1 MIGVPPPSIV
11 TSQPTLQATPGQGQ
25 DPPHQDWGPPP
36 GIRSD
41 WGNMNS
47 YQVLI
52 HSKQVGP
59 LKVSSLQPPAMPS
72 WGSHN
77 YGYGSEV
84 GEQDGVNAGP
94 PQPPVPAPEPK
105 KAGRNQV
112 SSTYRTLN
120 WDPDCR
126 NCQQHTSFA
135 GNQPQALCSHR
146 HGFHACCSSATYA
159 GNHP

>member
-1 MIGVPPPSIV
+1 MVGVPPPSIV

-41 WGNMNS
+41 WGNINS

-52 HSKQVGP
+52 HSKQAGP
-59 LKVSSLQPPAMPS
+59 LKVYSLQPPAMPS

-112 SSTYRTLN
+112 SSTSLLGLGRGLGIVEAVNRDIYL
-120 WDPDCR
+120 
-126 NCQQHTSFA
+126 SIFLSLA
-135 GNQPQALCSHR
+135 
-146 HGFHACCSSATYA
+146 
-159 GNHP
+159 